1 MNCEKCG
8 APLEGEEQIC
18 PVCAGEEA
26 AAEVTEEPIAAEEPV
41 CEETAEEPAEEV
53 SEEETA
59 EGGETAEGEEAPA
72 EEAPAEEAP
81 AEEAPKKKGKGGLIA
96 LIAVLVLAVGAVAFW
111 LAGGFDLFAGE
122 TPDSFIHEAEYFT
135 EKELDRT
142 IARCGSS
149 TLTNRKLTY
158 YYWTGFYTL
167 VSSYGDYFTYL
178 LSDPTARLDTV
189 TIPDGTTTWDQTL
202 MESALENYNV
212 MAAAAQEAKKND
224 FVLPENKQA
233 SLTMLESTLTS
244 YAETYGFESPD
255 DYLQQSYG
263 PYANLADYREYL
275 EEYYLAMAW
284 LAEVQENVEVTHEE
298 IAAFYEAHAEDYRAE
313 GIHNNGPKMVNVR
326 HILITPEATELTEED
341 EGYDEAVAAARALAK
356 EYAESVY
363 AQWETTDMTE
373 ETFAELASTY
383 TTDPGSMGNGGLYED
398 VYAGQTVPTF
408 NDWCFDESRQPGD
421 TGIVETDYGYHIMYF
436 VGQSEYAQWESLV
449 LEDVL
454 SEKYSE
460 ELEALKEAYPIKTKL
475 TYAAVYPCNTEI
487 E

>member
-8 APLEGEEQIC
+8 APLEGEEQVC

-41 CEETAEEPAEEV
+41 CEEAAEDPVCEEV

-59 EGGETAEGEEAPA
+59 EGGETAEG
-72 EEAPAEEAP
+72 EEAP

-244 YAETYGFESPD
+244 YADTYGFESPD

-341 EGYDEAVAAARALAK
+341 EGYEEAVAAARALAK

-398 VYAGQTVPTF
+398 VYAGQMVPTF

-436 VGQSEYAQWESLV
+436 SS
-449 LEDVL
+449 
-454 SEKYSE
+454 YSE
-460 ELEALKEAYPIKTKL
+460 LSYRDSLITAELQTEDQNAWTEASLKDATATTADLSKTKL
-475 TYAAVYPCNTEI
+475 DLVI
-487 E
+487 GG